1 MTDCPAAVVAPLVAV
16 AVAAPLAAVAAL
28 PAAEVAVVLTAAVV
42 VVLHAAAAAV
52 ALRAEAAAGVVDH
65 RVAGIPAADPQPA
78 DGPQVVAVCAGSAR
92 SEVRVVRG
100 AESVASQGREA
111 AESPCRA
118 NQAGRGPAA
127 ASSPLRFCLKNNTNR
142 RNRS

>member
-1 MTDCPAAVVAPLVAV
+1 MVLTAAVVVLHAAEAV
-16 AVAAPLAAVAAL
+16 GVLR
-28 PAAEVAVVLTAAVV
+28 AAEVAVVLRAE
-42 VVLHAAAAAV
+42 AAAV

-127 ASSPLRFCLKNNTNR
+127 ASSPLRFCPKNNTNR

>member
-1 MTDCPAAVVAPLVAV
+1 M
-16 AVAAPLAAVAAL
+16 
-28 PAAEVAVVLTAAVV
+28 VLTAVVVVV
-42 VVLHAAAAAV
+42 VVLHAAEAV
-52 ALRAEAAAGVVDH
+52 GVLRAEAAAVALHAAVAVAGDH
-65 RVAGIPAADPQPA
+65 RVAGIPAADPRPA
-78 DGPQVVAVCAGSAR
+78 DGPQVVAVGAGSAR

-127 ASSPLRFCLKNNTNR
+127 ASSPLRFCLKNNTDR